1 MSHFPPKIEKKVLW
15 KISRPKRKLYFSWK
29 RLVWPMVPV
38 MVGWV
43 VLIPLGRAT
52 PTTVVSLNIDW
63 TWGEGSNMFLH
74 VHNIRFSSYTMFVQ
88 RAQVKNL
95 TICIIMYNVLYST
108 QHKFFLCTQTWQ
120 LLSCTWLN
128 ITVHFAVCT
137 NCRLLFTC
145 TQTIGNFLHM
155 YESIHRTKLLAF
167 FTYVH
172 AP

>member
-1 MSHFPPKIEKKVLW
+1 MSHFPPKNEKKVLW

-74 VHNIRFSSYTMFVQ
+74 VHNIRYSTYTMFVQ

-95 TICIIMYNVLYST
+95 TTCIIMYNVLY
-108 QHKFFLCTQTWQ
+108 
-120 LLSCTWLN
+120 
-128 ITVHFAVCT
+128 TVHCT
-137 NCRLLFTC
+137 VHNISFFFMYTNM
-145 TQTIGNFLHM
+145 TTYKLHM
-155 YESIHRTKLLAF
+155 IEHHCTLCCVYKL
-167 FTYVH
+167 
-172 AP
+172 